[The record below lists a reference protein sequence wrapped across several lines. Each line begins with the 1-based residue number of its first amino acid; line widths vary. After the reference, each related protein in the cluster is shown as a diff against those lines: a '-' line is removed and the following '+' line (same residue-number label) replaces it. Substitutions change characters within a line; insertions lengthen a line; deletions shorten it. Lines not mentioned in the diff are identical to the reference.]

1 MNVPGDVSSR
11 SDRGNVFGANFYV
24 SPNVTSGLVDES
36 AFLINRSSVA
46 LWQSPVSRVQ
56 VNRTTDGMLEIALYQ
71 YLTGVVLK
79 AGGIRRFNLT

>member
-1 MNVPGDVSSR
+1 MNAPGDVSTR

-24 SPNVTSGLVDES
+24 SPNVTTGLVDES
-36 AFLINRSSVA
+36 AFLIDRNSVA

-71 YLTGVVLK
+71 YVTGLVTR